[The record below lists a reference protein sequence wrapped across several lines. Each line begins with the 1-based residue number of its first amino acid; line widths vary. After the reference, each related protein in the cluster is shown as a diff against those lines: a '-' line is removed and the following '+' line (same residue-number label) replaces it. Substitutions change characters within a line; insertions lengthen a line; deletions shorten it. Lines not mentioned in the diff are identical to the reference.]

1 MSIYKIAFIME
12 IESLVDAF
20 VHKTTVVWKPKMNF
34 VRDIDV
40 IINEL
45 KCYQSYINL
54 DIYEVLVTCG
64 HDLTWDI
71 DYLVSQEDLNWFKNE
86 EGKKYFLTKLNENVN
101 GLPNINTID
110 DYRSLIDIHFKL
122 CELFELQLE
131 SN

>member
-1 MSIYKIAFIME
+1 MDME
-12 IESLVDAF
+12 IDSLVDAF
-20 VHKTTVVWKPKMNF
+20 VHKTTVEWRPKMNF

-54 DIYEVLVTCG
+54 DIYEVLVSCG

-71 DYLVSQEDLNWFKNE
+71 DYLVSEEDLNWFKNE
-86 EGKKYFLTKLNENVN
+86 EGKKYFLTKLNVNVN
-101 GLPNINTID
+101 SLPNINTID

-131 SN
+131 N